1 VDELRC
7 SGRSKYL
14 QWDSFIDNTSMY
26 SESRATVV
34 YRTYRMAPCHRL
46 FCPQCK
52 IKVLEVFCTSP
63 KPGPWFPCHRL
74 FCPQCVKVLVVF
86 CTSPK
91 PGPGFLY

>member
-34 YRTYRMAPCHRL
+34 YRTYRMAELVDSDQKPPPFSFFLLSVYIFIFNKKHLSFHL
-46 FCPQCK
+46 FDLYLTCS
-52 IKVLEVFCTSP
+52 SP
-63 KPGPWFPCHRL
+63 YIHA
-74 FCPQCVKVLVVF
+74 LVW
-86 CTSPK
+86 
-91 PGPGFLY
+91 

>member
-34 YRTYRMAPCHRL
+34 YRTYRMAELVELVESYQKPPPFFFLLSVYIFIFNKTNLSFHL
-46 FCPQCK
+46 FDLYLTCSCPY
-52 IKVLEVFCTSP
+52 I
-63 KPGPWFPCHRL
+63 HA
-74 FCPQCVKVLVVF
+74 LVW
-86 CTSPK
+86 
-91 PGPGFLY
+91 